1 MSGKR
6 TFWSRDA
13 RRDRKEKRLRAKLA
27 KVEQE
32 CKALEEKCR
41 MLEEENRFC
50 GTVLARMRLHARAEV
65 AELQRRLEKLGV
77 GPEQE
82 KPRND

>member
-32 CKALEEKCR
+32 CKA
-41 MLEEENRFC
+41 LEEENRFC